1 MSESGITMKA
11 SDLQRYKSLLL
22 AKRDKLLVEFDTE
35 IVAPPT
41 TVSEGDLLDQARAD
55 AEADLQISLRQSD
68 NEILREIEGALVRMN
83 RGTFGECEVC
93 KKPLSKARLEAVPWT
108 RVCRECKEQSA

>member
-1 MSESGITMKA
+1 MEA

-22 AKRDKLLVEFDTE
+22 AKRDLLLAEFDTK
-35 IVAPPT
+35 IVAPPAG
-41 TVSEGDLLDQARAD
+41 VSEGDLLDQARAD

-83 RGTFGECEVC
+83 RGTFGACEVC

-108 RVCRECKEQSA
+108 PVCSKCKKQSA

>member
-1 MSESGITMKA
+1 MEA

-22 AKRDKLLVEFDTE
+22 AKRDLLLAEFDTQ
-35 IVAPPT
+35 IVAPPAR
-41 TVSEGDLLDQARAD
+41 VSEGDLLDQARAD
-55 AEADLQISLRQSD
+55 AEADIQISLRQSD
-68 NEILREIEGALVRMN
+68 NEILREIEGALVQMN
-83 RGTFGECEVC
+83 QGTFGECEVC